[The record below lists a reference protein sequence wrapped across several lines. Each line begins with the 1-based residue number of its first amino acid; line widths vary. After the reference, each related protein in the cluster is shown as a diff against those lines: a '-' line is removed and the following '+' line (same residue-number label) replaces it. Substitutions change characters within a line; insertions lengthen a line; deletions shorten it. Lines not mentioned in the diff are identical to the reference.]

1 MTHTTRPLQQMLFLL
16 VLWCMSTA
24 TYAATCTFTSGA
36 ANLGT
41 PSSFAVNT
49 TAQSVTTSSGYACS
63 GSALSILGTNSTSV
77 KIGTS
82 TNDMRLKSPAD
93 VYIPYQLCKSAS
105 CSDGIFST
113 NTEVTWSS
121 TSLIGL
127 LGLFNASGNTLPI
140 TVRTSV
146 SNVPAGIYQDTV
158 TLNWTYIHCSI
169 AVGPVLCVGTLGA
182 GSTTINITMEVKKAC
197 AMADAPDIN
206 FGTAPLPSKFTNKAA
221 QVSVRCT
228 NQLAYNIN
236 MTSSNPVNGNWRQMS
251 AVVNGST
258 YYLQYQLL
266 NSANAL
272 WTHLTNHTGAG
283 TGNVQLIDY
292 TAAVNQAQPNLPAG
306 VYKDTVTITL
316 TY

>member
-1 MTHTTRPLQQMLFLL
+1 
-16 VLWCMSTA
+16 MSISA
-24 TYAATCTFTSGA
+24 YAATCTFTSGS

-41 PSSFAVNT
+41 PSSFVVNT
-49 TAQSVTTSSGYACS
+49 TRQTATGTSGYSCTGAT
-63 GSALSILGTNSTSV
+63 LTILGTNTTSG
-77 KIGTS
+77 KILPNANSSGTVLRLYNAT
-82 TNDMRLKSPAD
+82 TNS
-93 VYIPYQLCKSAS
+93 YIPYTVCKGSGTGAG
-105 CSDGIFST
+105 CAAATYNVNDTI
-113 NTEVTWSS
+113 TWSS
-121 TSLIGL
+121 TTLLGL
-127 LGLFNASGNTLPI
+127 LGLFSGPGGGLPLI
-140 TVRTSV
+140 FRTEIA
-146 SNVPAGIYQDTV
+146 NVPAGIYTDT
-158 TLNWTYIHCSI
+158 LELSWTYEHCELNILNLLTCIPKTGS
-169 AVGPVLCVGTLGA
+169 GT
-182 GSTTINITMEVKKAC
+182 TTIVVTMDVKKAC
-197 AMADAPDIN
+197 AMTDAPDIN

-221 QVSVRCT
+221 QVSVRCS

-266 NSANAL
+266 NSVNAV